1 MSERPPFST
10 PSRRG
15 AVLTALVALAWS
27 APALAANLGIVHGS
41 VHDENGKPIPG
52 AQVTLLRGTQR
63 VDLHPTDA
71 TGHFEFEQVPFGRYR
86 ITFSAPDG
94 RMDDREVL
102 IASGD
107 VLELDV
113 ILPTLEETVTVVA
126 PKREAPRPTTTTS
139 SATQVQREDI
149 ESRPRGDSASVNEI
163 LASQPGFVF
172 DALGQIYVRGN
183 HANIQYQLDGVPLP
197 DTVSGLFGQF
207 LTARLLENME
217 VISGGLPAEYGQ
229 RLSAVVNLNSRR
241 PAPEGEGRLDLLYGS
256 FDTVS
261 PGGFWGQKLGS
272 VTYLVGGSLNWT
284 DRGLDPPNPTTYLND
299 KAQQGRVFAKVDVD
313 LNDRD
318 HLSTLIS
325 YSHDRFQI
333 PIDPTL
339 IPGNTQEDEF
349 GNPPPP
355 YFPSDTQQ
363 TETESDLFGIL
374 SYRHDFDA
382 SRSLRIASYVR
393 HSAAKFFGDPQ
404 HALGSTQTCL
414 DPTDQDSCPG
424 VSNVNR
430 RADHVG
436 LVTDYLQRLGDQH
449 TLKFGLSVDQ
459 LWGNTAY
466 DAYQRV
472 LVPPPDFQR
481 TGQGADQPMA
491 TTGGAYA
498 QDRYTVGKLTL
509 TGGLRVDFQSATPGA
524 GAPRATDV
532 GVSPRIGAAWAFT
545 PDLVAHAFF
554 GLLWIPPSVTD
565 AAAGAR
571 LSQGV
576 APGQPIPYDVRP
588 EKDRYAEVG
597 LKARIIRPLTL
608 GLTLWGRLSTDQLD
622 ETEIGNTGI
631 TTPYNFAEGRAAGIE
646 ATLDWVITQRL
657 TAFGNVSFGTA
668 QGKGISTAKYLFDA
682 ADLANT
688 DWQTL
693 DHSQTW
699 TANAGA
705 NYRDGPTLVTV
716 QLAYGSGL
724 RTGADNQSHVPG
736 WVRVDLTLAHDFLD
750 LPLRP
755 TLAIDLV
762 NLFDA
767 QYAYRLGNGFNG
779 SHWAPGRSVYVRGSI
794 NF

>member
-1 MSERPPFST
+1 MSPPPSSPFL
-10 PSRRG
+10 PASRRR
-15 AVLTALVALAWS
+15 LITLLALAWS
-27 APALAANLGIVHGS
+27 APLLAANLGIVHGS
-41 VHDENGKPIPG
+41 VHDEGGKPIPG
-52 AQVTLLRGTQR
+52 VTVTLLRGTQQL
-63 VDLHPTDA
+63 DAHPTDA

-86 ITFSAPDG
+86 LTFSAPDG

-107 VLELDV
+107 VLEVDV
-113 ILPTLEETVTVVA
+113 TLPTLEETVTVVA

-149 ESRPRGDSASVNEI
+149 QSRPRGDSASVNEI
-163 LASQPGFVF
+163 LASQPGVVF

-207 LTARLLENME
+207 LSARLLENME
-217 VISGGLPAEYGQ
+217 VITGGLPAEYGQ

-261 PGGFWGQKLGS
+261 PGGYWGQKLGP
-272 VTYLVGGSLNWT
+272 VAYLVGGSLNWT
-284 DRGLDPPNPTTYLND
+284 NRGLDPPNPTTSLNN

-318 HLSTLIS
+318 HVSTLVS

-333 PIDPTL
+333 PVDPTL
-339 IPGNTQEDEF
+339 IPGNTQVDEF

-355 YFPSDTQQ
+355 YFPPDTQQ
-363 TETESDLFGIL
+363 TETENDLFGIV

-382 SRSLRIASYVR
+382 SSSLRVAGYAR

-404 HALGSTQTCL
+404 HALGSTQVCL
-414 DPTDQDSCPG
+414 GDTQDTCPG

-430 RADHVG
+430 RADHAG
-436 LVTDYLQRLGDQH
+436 LVTDYLQRLGDRH

-466 DAYQRV
+466 DAYERV

-481 TGQGADQPMA
+481 TGQGADEPTA
-491 TTGGAYA
+491 TIGGAYA
-498 QDRYTVGKLTL
+498 QDRFTLGKLTL
-509 TGGLRVDFQSATPGA
+509 TGGLRVDFQTATPGA

-532 GVSPRIGAAWAFT
+532 GVSPRIGVAWAFT
-545 PDLVAHAFF
+545 PDVVAHAFF

-576 APGQPIPYDVRP
+576 APGQPIPYDLRP
-588 EKDRYAEVG
+588 EKSRYAEVG
-597 LKARIIRPLTL
+597 VKARVLRPLTL

-631 TTPYNFAEGRAAGIE
+631 TTPYNFDEGRAGGIE
-646 ATLDWVITQRL
+646 ATVDWVITQKL
-657 TAFGNVSFGTA
+657 TAFGNVSFGVA

-705 NYRDGPTLVTV
+705 NYRDGPTLVAV

-755 TLAIDLV
+755 TLAIDIV

-767 QYAYRLGNGFNG
+767 QYAYRLNNGFNG